1 MPEDDSSEITLV
13 PVKRY
18 DVNLTLEEILSPL
31 VELAGRQAA
40 LLSGPDLARLE
51 PHLRRLSELSGELKE
66 VVRQINEI
74 NPAVL
79 APHRRQPSGG

>member
-1 MPEDDSSEITLV
+1 MPEDESSEVTLV

-18 DVNLTLEEILSPL
+18 DVNLTLDEILTPL

-40 LLSGPDLARLE
+40 GLSGAELAQVE
-51 PHLRRLSELSGELKE
+51 PHLRRLSELSGQLKE
-66 VVRQINEI
+66 VARQINEI

-79 APHRRQPSGG
+79 APHRRESSGG